1 MPHCRVCGFQISGK
15 GRRYCSTLCR
25 NPAEKERLRA
35 RGRKRKRN
43 PGYWQRKWRRKSA
56 RRSAAARA
64 KRQADPAWQ
73 QWRVEVNARKI
84 AKQQAHQRYVDR
96 QAILAL
102 KPPKPPPQKWT
113 QNAEYQTARRAY
125 RWKKY
130 KGTPGY
136 LTKRQHDR
144 ERSAKVRDIFRG
156 LQEIGLV
163 DKNEILAE
171 RPPPK
176 VPKPPKPKPSKR
188 LWRALR
194 RQQRAISGTPAVAGA
209 IFLVDLAGI
218 ARRVVVDRREF
229 KNGRWRRYYDQ
240 HARKRPLRVRFA
252 AKKAPPR
259 VRSAAEKARR
269 NANLRKTRTK
279 RREIIN
285 ALRER
290 GWLNG
295 LDIIAVPDN

>member
-1 MPHCRVCGFQISGK
+1 MPHCRVCGFPISGK
-15 GRRYCSTLCR
+15 GRRLCSPCR
-25 NPAEKERLRA
+25 KEKDRLRA
-35 RGRKRKRN
+35 RCRKRN
-43 PGYWQRKWRRKSA
+43 PGYWRRKSA

-84 AKQQAHQRYVDR
+84 AKQQAHQRNVDR

-102 KPPKPPPQKWT
+102 KPPKPPRQKWT

-136 LTKRQHDR
+136 LAKRQHDR

-176 VPKPPKPKPSKR
+176 VPKLPKPKR
-188 LWRALR
+188 FWRALR

-240 HARKRPLRVRFA
+240 HARKRPLRVRSA